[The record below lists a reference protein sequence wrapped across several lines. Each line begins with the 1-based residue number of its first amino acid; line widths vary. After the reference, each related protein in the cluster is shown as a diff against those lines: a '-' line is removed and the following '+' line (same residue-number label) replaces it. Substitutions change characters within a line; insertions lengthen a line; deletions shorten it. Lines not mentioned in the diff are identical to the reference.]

1 LGREAAARRL
11 EDTCL
16 TGVLPMTALVLES
29 VNFVLSFGVTTMLF
43 ASIYRILPDLDI
55 RWRDVWIG
63 AVATAAMFTL
73 GKSLIGAYLGR
84 AAVTSAYGAAGSLA
98 VLLLWIYY
106 SSLLLFLGAE
116 FTHVYAS
123 LRGSQA
129 AESPVGLFRATFA

>member
-1 LGREAAARRL
+1 MSFHYSVIVS
-11 EDTCL
+11 L
-16 TGVLPMTALVLES
+16 TR
-29 VNFVLSFGVTTMLF
+29 LF

-55 RWRDVWIG
+55 RWRDVWIE

-116 FTHVYAS
+116 FTHVYAN
-123 LRGSQA
+123 LRGLQA